1 MLLNALFTLQICGK
15 DLDCANFNRKNVTLL
30 LIIICVVCNVW
41 CENQDITYYFTLKAN
56 YGKNAVLGSFLQF
69 CFVIRDYSVRGDMLR
84 NNPMGH
90 PVMGAIGSRRIAVFI
105 GQDPQVLF
113 L

>member
-30 LIIICVVCNVW
+30 LIIICAVCNVW

-56 YGKNAVLGSFLQF
+56 
-69 CFVIRDYSVRGDMLR
+69 
-84 NNPMGH
+84 
-90 PVMGAIGSRRIAVFI
+90 
-105 GQDPQVLF
+105 
-113 L
+113 